1 MKLIIDI
8 PEDCLEDLNN
18 IELNYLNDEVV
29 LDILCCVR
37 NGIPLPKGH
46 GDLIDADK
54 MIKEL
59 NEHIQ
64 IFDERKNEILKQLGE
79 PEENNQIPLWMWKG
93 CCKTC
98 GMIIEADK
106 GE

>member
-1 MKLIIDI
+1 MKIIIDI
-8 PEDCLEDLNN
+8 PEEMYKA
-18 IELNYLNDEVV
+18 IEYGANGFSNYLH
-29 LDILCCVR
+29 IATR
-37 NGIPLPKGH
+37 IGTPLPKRH

-59 NEHIQ
+59 NERIQ
-64 IFDERKNEILKQLGE
+64 IYDEGRNEIYKQLGE

-93 CCKTC
+93 CCETC
-98 GMIIEADK
+98 GIIIEADK

>member
-8 PEDCLEDLNN
+8 PKEKYDWIINRLT
-18 IELNYLNDEVV
+18 
-29 LDILCCVR
+29 LDR
-37 NGIPLPKGH
+37 NFRECKIIPLPKGH

-64 IFDERKNEILKQLGE
+64 IYDEGRNEIYKQLGE

-98 GMIIEADK
+98 GIIIEADK